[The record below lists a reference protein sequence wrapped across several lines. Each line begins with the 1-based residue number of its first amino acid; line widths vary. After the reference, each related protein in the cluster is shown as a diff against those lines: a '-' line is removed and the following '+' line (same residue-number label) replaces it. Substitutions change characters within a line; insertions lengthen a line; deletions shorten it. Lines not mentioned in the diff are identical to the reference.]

1 MIQWIEADAPL
12 PPTSQALGPESEAP
26 GLLAAGRDLSPDRLI
41 EAYRQGIF
49 PWFSP
54 GQPVLWWSTDPRMV
68 LPVDAFKLSRSLRKT
83 IQRFRRTPGCEI
95 RIDSA
100 CPDVMRA
107 CAQTPRAGQQGT
119 WIVPEMQEVY
129 AMWHQLGFVHSVET
143 WMDGELVG
151 GLYGVNIGRMFYGE
165 SMFAHRTDASKIAL
179 SALICFC
186 REARIEVIDCQQETR
201 HLASLGARPWP
212 REQFERHL
220 DKVRDLLAPP
230 QWSYDD
236 KLWEHLGL
244 DNPDADIGA

>member
-1 MIQWIEADAPL
+1 
-12 PPTSQALGPESEAP
+12 
-26 GLLAAGRDLSPDRLI
+26 
-41 EAYRQGIF
+41 
-49 PWFSP
+49 
-54 GQPVLWWSTDPRMV
+54 
-68 LPVDAFKLSRSLRKT
+68 
-83 IQRFRRTPGCEI
+83 
-95 RIDSA
+95 
-100 CPDVMRA
+100 
-107 CAQTPRAGQQGT
+107 
-119 WIVPEMQEVY
+119 
-129 AMWHQLGFVHSVET
+129 MWHQLGFVHSVET